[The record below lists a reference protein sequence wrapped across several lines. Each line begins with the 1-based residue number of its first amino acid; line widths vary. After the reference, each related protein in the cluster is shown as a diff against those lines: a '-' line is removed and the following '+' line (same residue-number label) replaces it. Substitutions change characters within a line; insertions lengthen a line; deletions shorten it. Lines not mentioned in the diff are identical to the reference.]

1 MKRLLAATVLCLVL
15 ADANADGVDA
25 LREFVRDAK
34 FGSAQF
40 TQTSTSADGAR
51 KKSSSGSFEF
61 ARPDR
66 FRFSYSQPFEQLIV
80 SDGKKVWLFDK
91 DLNQA
96 SARAVGAV
104 LGATP
109 AALLAGS
116 AIERDFDL
124 AELPPADGLEWV
136 KATPKV
142 RDGAVA
148 SLSVGFKGKALAEV
162 VLLDAFGQRS
172 VLRFSSLVVNTPIA
186 AERFRFVPPPGVD
199 VLEQ

>member
-172 VLRFSSLVVNTPIA
+172 VLRFSSLVLNTPIA

>member
-124 AELPPADGLEWV
+124 AALPPADGLEWV

-172 VLRFSSLVVNTPIA
+172 VLRFSSLVLNTPIA

>member
-1 MKRLLAATVLCLVL
+1 MKRLLAGTVLCLVL
-15 ADANADGVDA
+15 AGAKADGVEA

-51 KKSSSGSFEF
+51 KKTASGSFEF

-66 FRFSYSQPFEQLIV
+66 FRFAYTLPFEQLIV
-80 SDGKKVWLFDK
+80 SDGKRVWLFDK

-96 SARAVGAV
+96 SARAVGAAI
-104 LGATP
+104 GATP
-109 AALLAGS
+109 AALLAGN
-116 AIERDFDL
+116 AIDRDFDL
-124 AELPPADGLEWV
+124 TALPPADGLDWV

-162 VLLDAFGQRS
+162 ILLDAFGQRS

-186 AERFRFVPPPGVD
+186 AERFRFVPPPGAD

>member
-1 MKRLLAATVLCLVL
+1 MKCLLAATVLCLAV
-15 ADANADGVDA
+15 AGAKADGVEA
-25 LREFVRDAK
+25 LREFVRDTK

-40 TQTSTSADGAR
+40 TQSSTSADGTR
-51 KKSSSGSFEF
+51 KKSASGNFEF

-66 FRFSYSQPFEQLIV
+66 FRFAYTLPFEQLIV
-80 SDGKKVWLFDK
+80 SDGKRVWLFDK

-96 SARAVGAV
+96 SARAVGAAI
-104 LGATP
+104 GATP
-109 AALLAGS
+109 AALLAGN
-116 AIERDFDL
+116 AIDRDFDL
-124 AELPPADGLEWV
+124 TAMPPADGLEWV

-142 RDGAVA
+142 RDGTVA
-148 SLSVGFKGKALAEV
+148 SISIGFKGKVLAEV
-162 VLLDAFGQRS
+162 ILLDAFGQRS